1 MSKIVKSATF
11 SKEEQEK
18 IAELELGELSFE
30 DDSNAQYPQPLVEP
44 SSLLSAQSFRLN
56 ELEISPKLAIFLAK
70 LSKHG
75 LSETLS
81 QGKVVYADDESFNRA
96 AMQAKFVELGIE
108 DRLVMFPDGH
118 QAVNY
123 FT

>member
-1 MSKIVKSATF
+1 MKLADI
-11 SKEEQEK
+11 
-18 IAELELGELSFE
+18 ELEEFSFQ
-30 DDSNAQYPQPLVEP
+30 NNFNGQFPNPLVEP
-44 SSLLSAQSFRLN
+44 SSLLNSQCFRLN

-96 AMQAKFVELGIE
+96 AMQAKFVELGLE

-118 QAVNY
+118 QTVNY